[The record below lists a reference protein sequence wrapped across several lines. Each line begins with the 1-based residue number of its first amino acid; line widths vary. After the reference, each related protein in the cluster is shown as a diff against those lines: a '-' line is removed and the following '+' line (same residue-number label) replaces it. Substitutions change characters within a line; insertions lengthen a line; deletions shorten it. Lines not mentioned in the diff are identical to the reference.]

1 MLSSQ
6 ASPALMRPRSACA
19 LRPSSSGGGPASVRV
34 PPAPR
39 CCALAGHSETAVDCC
54 QSPTSRPA
62 KRTDCA
68 RQSLVKQR
76 TQSMLCYRPCA
87 PQAPFPI
94 HASRKKSDDP
104 VVSSADSLATSS
116 TLRGLPGLQ
125 AAAGHAGQAPR
136 GARDAA
142 RGRRRGAAAG
152 GARGASRAGPWCCR
166 QRPCVPA
173 ARARGQGG
181 LDHRARPGAAG
192 RVRRCGPSLLQLV
205 VCITI
210 G

>member
-1 MLSSQ
+1 
-6 ASPALMRPRSACA
+6 MRPRSACA